1 MRFLNKLIDE
11 HSTAFTGKLFQTL
24 MVLTVKKLERQKV

>member
-11 HSTAFTGKLFQTL
+11 HSTAFTGKLFLLQL
-24 MVLTVKKLERQKV
+24 VMVLTVKKIA